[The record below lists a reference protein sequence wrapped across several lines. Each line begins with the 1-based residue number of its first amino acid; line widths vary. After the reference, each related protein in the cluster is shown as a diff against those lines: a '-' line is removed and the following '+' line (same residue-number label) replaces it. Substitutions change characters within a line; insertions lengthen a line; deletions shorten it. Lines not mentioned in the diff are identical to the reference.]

1 MVRKKIQK
9 KTSSKKATQIPKP
22 KHLHQWECPH
32 ENVFLLKPETILLSI
47 LVVLILLFSFATFEQ
62 SWIPTIIITLIFI
75 MAFLFINYLFKKVYP
90 VKEEYKLTSSG
101 ISINQKSG
109 KKSKKVYIPY
119 QEINQFKLD
128 KFLHGGRIETKN
140 KRHSL
145 FFNTRE
151 EIEKLEK
158 ILLKKIKQF

>member
-1 MVRKKIQK
+1 MAK
-9 KTSSKKATQIPKP
+9 KTKPTKKKNSTP
-22 KHLHQWECPH
+22 KHLHRWGCPH

-47 LVVLILLFSFATFEQ
+47 LVVLIVIFSFATFNQ

-75 MAFLFINYLFKKVYP
+75 LAFLFINFLFKKVYP
-90 VKEEYKLTSSG
+90 VKEEYKLTTTG
-101 ISINQKSG
+101 ITIHKISG
-109 KKSKKVYIPY
+109 KKSNKIYVPY
-119 QEINQFKLD
+119 REINQFKLD
-128 KFLHGGRIETKN
+128 KFLHGGRIEAKG

-158 ILLKKIKQF
+158 ILMKKLKL

>member
-1 MVRKKIQK
+1 MAKKRTQK
-9 KTSSKKATQIPKP
+9 KTVSRKASQTTKP
-22 KHLHQWECPH
+22 KQLHQWICPH

-47 LVVLILLFSFATFEQ
+47 LVVLILIFSFATFEQ

-75 MAFLFINYLFKKVYP
+75 MAFLLINHLFKKVYP
-90 VKEEYKLTSSG
+90 VKEEYKVTNSG
-101 ISINQKSG
+101 ISIHQKSG

-119 QEINQFKLD
+119 REINQFKLD

-158 ILLKKIKQF
+158 ILLKKIK